1 MSRRVYLHVGA
12 PKTGTSYLQDR
23 LRSNRKLLAE
33 HGVHYPLGPLG
44 IYAEQF
50 RPALDL
56 IDVEWRGERGQ
67 AEGAW
72 DALVRR
78 VNRLDGTVVV
88 SHEILAAATADQV
101 RRAMDDLADSEVHV
115 VYSARDLARQ
125 IPAEWQEG
133 LKHNRRQSYRRFLRK
148 VMSSEGRA
156 NSWFWQVQ
164 GLPDVLGRWGTGL
177 SPDRVHLVTVP
188 PSGTPREVLWQ
199 RFCTVLGID
208 PAWAPEE
215 GGRENPSMGAAE
227 TALVRRLNRRLVGRN
242 VTPEDHRVLV
252 KDLLAQQH
260 LAKRPTSAKVTLPSH
275 VFSFAEEVA
284 ERWVEWV
291 AGSGIDVVGDL
302 EDLRPIP
309 PGEDHGWVDPDHPP
323 TRELLDVALEALAV
337 MTEEAA
343 RRPRPEDHLGERV
356 KKAARRLR
364 GHESGS

>member
-23 LRSNRKLLAE
+23 LRNNRKQLAE

-44 IYAEQF
+44 IHAEQF

-67 AEGAW
+67 AEGQW

-78 VNRLDGTVVV
+78 VNRLDSTVVI

-148 VMSSEGRA
+148 LMSSEDGS
-156 NSWFWQVQ
+156 NTWFWRVQ
-164 GLPDVLGRWGTGL
+164 GLPDVLGRWSAGL
-177 SPDRVHLVTVP
+177 PPDRVHLVTVP
-188 PSGTPREVLWQ
+188 PSGTPHEVLWR
-199 RFCTVLGID
+199 RFCTVFGID
-208 PAWAPEE
+208 PAWAPQE

-227 TALVRRLNRRLVGRN
+227 TALVRRLNRRLVERE
-242 VTPEDHRVLV
+242 VTPEDHRLLV
-252 KDLLAQQH
+252 KDLLVQQH
-260 LAKRPTSAKVTLPSH
+260 LARRPASAKVTLPPRAYP
-275 VFSFAEEVA
+275 FAEEVA

-291 AGSGIDVVGDL
+291 TGSGIDVVGDL
-302 EDLRPIP
+302 AELRPVRP
-309 PGEDHGWVDPDHPP
+309 PEDHVWVDPDHPP
-323 TRELLDVALEALAV
+323 ARELVDVALEALAV

-343 RRPRPEDHLGERV
+343 RRPHPEGQLGERV

-364 GHESGS
+364 GDE